1 MIDISYSPKLSLRSQ
16 CDLLNINRSSYYYKP
31 VSVNEIDLKIM
42 RRIDEIY
49 LDFPF
54 YGSRK
59 ITAILSR
66 EFDISINR
74 KKILRLMKLMGIEP
88 IYQKVKKTTII
99 NKEHRIYPYL
109 LRNITIDKVNQVW
122 AADIT
127 YIPMR
132 YGFMYLIAIIDW
144 CSRYIVGYKLSNS
157 LEIFFCLEALEEVLN
172 NENNNKIKPE
182 IFNTDQGSQFT
193 SDKWTNIIINNGV
206 KVSMDGKGRWID
218 NVIIERFFRS
228 LKYEE
233 IYINPCD
240 SVTELKYRIK
250 NYINIYN
257 NKRIHQSLDYNT
269 PSDIYYGRVNL
280 SKIN

>member
-1 MIDISYSPKLSLRSQ
+1 MIDISYSPKLSLRFQ

-31 VSVNEIDLKIM
+31 VCVNEVDLKIM

-49 LDFPF
+49 LNFPF

-59 ITAILSR
+59 ITIILNK
-66 EFDISINR
+66 EFDIPINR
-74 KKILRLMKLMGIEP
+74 KKVCRLMRLMGIEA
-88 IYQKVKKTTII
+88 IYQKAKKTTIA
-99 NKEHRIYPYL
+99 NKEHKIYPYL
-109 LRNITIDKVNQVW
+109 LRNTNIDAVNQVW

-132 YGFMYLIAIIDW
+132 HGFMYLIAIIDW
-144 CSRYIVGYKLSNS
+144 SSRYIIGYKLSNS
-157 LEIFFCLEALEEVLN
+157 LEILFCLEALKESFDN
-172 NENNNKIKPE
+172 NKKIKPE

-193 SDKWTNIIINNGV
+193 SSKWTDIIISNNV

-240 SVTELKYRIK
+240 TVSELKLRIK
-250 NYINIYN
+250 NYINFYN
-257 NKRIHQSLDYNT
+257 TKRIHQSLDYNT
-269 PSDIYYGRVNL
+269 PSDIYHGRVVNEIVNL
-280 SKIN
+280 

>member
-1 MIDISYSPKLSLRSQ
+1 MIDISYSPKLSLRFQ
-16 CDLLNINRSSYYYKP
+16 CNLLNINRSSYYYKP
-31 VSVNEIDLKIM
+31 VCVNEVDLKIM

-49 LDFPF
+49 LNFPF

-59 ITAILSR
+59 ITIILNK
-66 EFDISINR
+66 EFGIPINR
-74 KKILRLMKLMGIEP
+74 KKVCRLMRLMGVEA
-88 IYQKVKKTTII
+88 IYQKAKKTTIA
-99 NKEHRIYPYL
+99 NKEHKIYPYL
-109 LRNITIDKVNQVW
+109 LRDAIIDAVNQVW

-132 YGFMYLIAIIDW
+132 HGFMYLIAIIDW
-144 CSRYIVGYKLSNS
+144 SSRYIIGYKLSNS
-157 LEIFFCLEALEEVLN
+157 LEILFCLTALKEAFDN
-172 NENNNKIKPE
+172 NKKIKPE

-193 SDKWTNIIINNGV
+193 SNKWTDIIISNNV

-240 SVTELKYRIK
+240 TVSELKLRIK
-250 NYINIYN
+250 NYINFYN
-257 NKRIHQSLDYNT
+257 TKRIHQSLDYNT
-269 PSDIYYGRVNL
+269 PSDIYHKRVILDN
-280 SKIN
+280 K

>member
-31 VSVNEIDLKIM
+31 ATASEIDLKIM

-59 ITAILSR
+59 ITVILNR
-66 EFDISINR
+66 EFDIPINR
-74 KKILRLMKLMGIEP
+74 KKTLRLMKLMGIEP
-88 IYQKVKKTTII
+88 IYQKAKKTTIA

-109 LRNITIDKVNQVW
+109 LRNITIGKVNQVW

-132 YGFMYLIAIIDW
+132 CGFMYLIAIIDW
-144 CSRYIVGYKLSNS
+144 CSRYIIGYKLSNS
-157 LEIFFCLEALEEVLN
+157 LEKFFCLEALEEAFDN
-172 NENNNKIKPE
+172 GSKDNNKIKPE

-193 SDKWTNIIINNGV
+193 SDKWTNIIINNDV
-206 KVSMDGKGRWID
+206 RVSMDGKGRWID

-228 LKYEE
+228 IKYEE

-240 SVTELKYRIK
+240 SVIELKSRIK
-250 NYINIYN
+250 NYINYYN
-257 NKRIHQSLDYNT
+257 NERIHQSLDYNT
-269 PSDIYYGRVNL
+269 PSDIYHGRVNL
-280 SKIN
+280 SK